1 MMFTYLQ
8 YASYCLTHNVKINGA
23 VLDCFVMYRY
33 LLSLYHRWLML
44 VERPEIDFRL
54 LQLFAS
60 VFLPSFSFWQV
71 LSGAFHKRNWV

>member
-8 YASYCLTHNVKINGA
+8 YASYCLTHNVKINGV

-33 LLSLYHRWLML
+33 LLTIYHHWLMP

-54 LQLFAS
+54 L
-60 VFLPSFSFWQV
+60 
-71 LSGAFHKRNWV
+71 